1 MTDDDQSYTDY
12 MKAVGELPMSGAIQR
27 TSLLKRMLP
36 SDLNI
41 FKCKCSV
48 CNNPPEFETFC
59 EVKDWKVV
67 EGVRQVKCKG
77 ILPSLGF
84 GEAWMERQLANLAGG
99 PPDKSLYYGT
109 WPNPDPLSFGSV
121 EYTPELTSFFDILKN
136 GVRIKDRPKVTCRG
150 ATSFPEYACGIPI
163 EELMPV
169 DFATITDHHTGL
181 TQALADIRQERG
193 DHPLPHLTTHYKV
206 HPDD

>member
-1 MTDDDQSYTDY
+1 MDDDKAYTDY

-41 FKCKCSV
+41 FKCKCDV

-59 EVKDWKVV
+59 VVKDWKVV

-84 GEAWMERQLANLAGG
+84 GEAWMERQLANLARN
-99 PPDKSLYYGT
+99 PPDKSLYYGH
-109 WPNPDPLSFGSV
+109 FGNA
-121 EYTPELTSFFDILKN
+121 EFIPEHPSYLDILKN
-136 GVRIKDRPKVTCRG
+136 GVRMKDRPMAGYRG

-193 DHPLPHLTTHYKV
+193 NNPPPHLVVHYTV
-206 HPDD
+206 YPDD